1 MAMALGSAPTLIGG
15 PGFLVARLTGVTE
28 AEAEL
33 TTRATCLRGRAA
45 GRVPGAWVRSAG
57 VAGRVVR
64 AARRG
69 CRGPR
74 GPRGPRMACWAGV
87 TGEVP
92 AAVAARSRSQA
103 APCGNLGERVVYRRG
118 IAVVAGQRAEAERCL
133 DGPEQAVVGVA
144 DARDVSLADS
154 GGAEQQGRHPLGGML
169 VVVAILVERD
179 DRQRPLGAPR
189 RRAHDG
195 TKFPGQEAITG
206 ADPAAFHVAAVVR
219 ADPGEARRGG
229 GAGQVALQ

>member
-64 AARRG
+64 AAG
-69 CRGPR
+69 Q
-74 GPRGPRMACWAGV
+74 AGAD
-87 TGEVP
+87 
-92 AAVAARSRSQA
+92 AAGAARSRSQA

-133 DGPEQAVVGVA
+133 DGPEQAV
-144 DARDVSLADS
+144 
-154 GGAEQQGRHPLGGML
+154 
-169 VVVAILVERD
+169 
-179 DRQRPLGAPR
+179 
-189 RRAHDG
+189 
-195 TKFPGQEAITG
+195 
-206 ADPAAFHVAAVVR
+206 
-219 ADPGEARRGG
+219 
-229 GAGQVALQ
+229 